1 LSTLLFIASE
11 KNNQCQHKLVSRMP
25 VVEKILVVVPE
36 SFHASWYLKWV
47 NVTVYCW
54 TRCWFIL

>member
-36 SFHASWYLKWV
+36 SFHAW
-47 NVTVYCW
+47 
-54 TRCWFIL
+54 ILVSEMS